1 MCKEKILI
9 DKTLV
14 SLCESYMYK
23 LCKEISERCVGSEG
37 NRQATHFF
45 AEELDALGWHTESHE
60 FDAMDW
66 QDGGASITAVGRS
79 FQAFAG
85 PYSLACEANAELVA
99 ISNIDEL
106 KKADIGDKN
115 VLLHGDIAKEQLM
128 PKNFVFYNPEEH
140 QEIISL
146 LEKGKPNAIIS
157 ATSRNAALAGGVYPF
172 PLIEDGDFDIPSV
185 YMTEEEGEKLLSY
198 VGQSV
203 QVNSLS
209 RRIPAKGYN
218 VVAKK
223 GRNPNERIVIT
234 AHIDSKKGTP
244 GAIDNGTGVA
254 ILLLLA
260 KLLSGYNGK
269 RMLEIV
275 AFNGE
280 DYYAVPG
287 QMLYLAQNQ
296 NHFDDIFLN
305 INIDGA
311 GYKHGNSAFSFF
323 GLPEHVQKI
332 AEELPRKFEGIVE
345 GVQWVQGDHSI
356 FIQGRRPAIAVSSEW
371 FIENIDSQD
380 ITHTPKDKLDIVDCE
395 KLVDISKALQY
406 FIEKINT

>member
-1 MCKEKILI
+1 MI

-14 SLCESYMYK
+14 LRCESYMGK

-45 AEELDALGWHTESHE
+45 AQELDALGWKTESHE
-60 FDAMDW
+60 FDTMDW
-66 QDGGASITAVGRS
+66 QDEGASLSADNRD
-79 FQAFAG
+79 FQVYSS
-85 PYSLACEANAELVA
+85 PYSLACESYAELVA
-99 ISNIDEL
+99 ISSINEL
-106 KKADIGDKN
+106 EATDIGGKN

-128 PKNFVFYNPEEH
+128 PKNFVFYNPQDH

-146 LEKGKPNAIIS
+146 LEKGKPSSIIS

-185 YMTEEEGEKLLSY
+185 YMTEEEGDNLLSR
-198 VGQSV
+198 VGQAV
-203 QVNSLS
+203 QVKSLC

-218 VVAKK
+218 VVARK
-223 GRNPNERIVIT
+223 GGNPNEKIVIT

-254 ILLLLA
+254 VLLLLA
-260 KLLSGYNGK
+260 ELLSEYNGT

-311 GYKHGNSAFSFF
+311 GYKYGNSSFSFF
-323 GLPEHVQKI
+323 GLPKQVKKI
-332 AEELPRKFEGIVE
+332 AEELPWQFEGVVE

-356 FIQGRRPAIAVSSEW
+356 FVQGGRPAIAVSSEW

-380 ITHTPKDKLDIVDCE
+380 ITHTPKDNLDIVDCE
-395 KLVDISKALQY
+395 KLVEISKGLQY
-406 FIEKINT
+406 FIEKINK